1 MINKLEIRR
10 KGTTK
15 IAYMQI
21 FLQFFSFFFL
31 YISKICC
38 NFAADFN
45 WRSMRKYLIIGI
57 ALLFSL
63 ALTAAKNYTVV
74 LDAGH
79 GGKDP
84 GAVGKFSQEKDLNLA
99 LALEV
104 GKMLKKQYPDVN
116 VVYTRSTDVFIP
128 LQTRADIANK
138 NDADLFIS
146 IHTNASENKAS
157 KGVETF
163 ILGNEK
169 AEKNLDVA
177 MRENAVMKL
186 ESDYKTTYQGFDPNS
201 IDSYIMFELMQNNF
215 MDQSLQF
222 ATQVQKHFVGHLNR
236 SDRGVQ
242 QASFWVLLK
251 TACPSILFEMGFI
264 SNAEEE
270 KYLNADLT
278 MHKMATA
285 LVKAFGVY
293 THRQEMKKVEEPKE
307 EPKVES
313 QKSKAESQEPK
324 TKSKEPV
331 TYYGVQICASRNPLD
346 TNDPKLKGVVCE
358 CRKVGDWYKYYAIID
373 TDRTKVGEK
382 QKELKKLFPDCWVSK
397 WTEE

>member
-1 MINKLEIRR
+1 MMRR
-10 KGTTK
+10 YLVILLVLIGVLP
-15 IAYMQI
+15 A
-21 FLQFFSFFFL
+21 L
-31 YISKICC
+31 
-38 NFAADFN
+38 AAG
-45 WRSMRKYLIIGI
+45 R
-57 ALLFSL
+57 
-63 ALTAAKNYTVV
+63 YTVV

-84 GAVGKFSQEKDLNLA
+84 GAVGKFSQEKDLNLS
-99 LALEV
+99 LVL
-104 GKMLKKQYPDVN
+104 KMGELLKARYPDLN
-116 VVYTRSTDVFIP
+116 IVYTRSTDVFIP

-138 NDADLFIS
+138 NNADLFIS
-146 IHTNASENKAS
+146 IHTNASENKNS

-163 ILGNEK
+163 ILGTEK

-251 TACPSILFEMGFI
+251 TACPAILFEMGFI

-270 KYLNADLT
+270 KWLNADT
-278 MHKMATA
+278 TVDMMATA
-285 LVKAFGVY
+285 LVNAFAAY
-293 THRQEMKKVEEPKE
+293 THRQEVRSERVKE
-307 EPKVES
+307 L
-313 QKSKAESQEPK
+313 KSE
-324 TKSKEPV
+324 
-331 TYYGVQICASRNPLD
+331 GVQDAPLQDAPLQGAGATEPQTPQTPQTYFALQISASRAPLD
-346 TNDPKLKGVVCE
+346 PSDPKLKGIVCE
-358 CRKVGDWYKYYAIID
+358 SRKVGDWYKYYAIID
-373 TDRTKVGEK
+373 TDREKVAAK
-382 QKELKKLFPDCWVSK
+382 QKELKPLFPDCWIVK
-397 WTEE
+397 FEQ

>member
-270 KYLNADLT
+270 KYLNADST

-313 QKSKAESQEPK
+313 PKSKTESQEPK

-346 TNDPKLKGVVCE
+346 TNDPKLKGVICE

-373 TDRTKVGEK
+373 TDRAKVGEK